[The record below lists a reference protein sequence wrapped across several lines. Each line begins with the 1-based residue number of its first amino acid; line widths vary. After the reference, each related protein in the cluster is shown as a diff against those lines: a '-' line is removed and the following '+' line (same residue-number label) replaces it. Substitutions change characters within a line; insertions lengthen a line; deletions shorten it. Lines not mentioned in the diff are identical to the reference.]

1 MKFMQ
6 KLKIEDV
13 QEILHHL
20 DKGVEI
26 RKALALAKSSA
37 EYKFTDDNC
46 FLLRVC
52 KDLTSPYWEFCIHF
66 KEHQVYFAVCGD
78 TIPQGINN
86 FNFELKRVL
95 KVNTAAD
102 PKVVEDCVA
111 NYILNQRKKALLMQ
125 LHTPQPLFAVEPAP
139 AKHKPIQTWF
149 QQIKK
154 FHQQQITWV
163 VLLKKASKILHEVEE
178 NIELLQENIKINRKS
193 KRHQV
198 LHPAFSGLVV
208 TDTEAFLAITH
219 THLQESEGLSIK
231 LDEGSVLGCIRT
243 EQSHIKQILKVFKEI
258 SEKTFE
264 LMYLD

>member
-1 MKFMQ
+1 MQ

-13 QEILHHL
+13 QEILNHL

-26 RKALALAKSSA
+26 GQVLEVAKSSG
-37 EYKFTDDNC
+37 EYKFTDDDC
-46 FLLRVC
+46 FSLRVC
-52 KDLTSPYWEFCIHF
+52 KDLTAPYWEFCIHF

-78 TIPQGINN
+78 TISQAIDN

-95 KVNTAAD
+95 KVNTDAD
-102 PKVVEDCVA
+102 ATVVEVFVT
-111 NYILNQRKKALLMQ
+111 NYILKQRKKALLRQ
-125 LHTPQPLFAVEPAP
+125 LHNPQPLFAVKPAP

-163 VLLKKASKILHEVEE
+163 VVLKKANKILHEVEE
-178 NIELLQENIKINRKS
+178 NIELLQENIKINRKEQ
-193 KRHQV
+193 RHQV

-208 TDTEAFLAITH
+208 TNTEAFLTITH

-231 LDEGSVLGCIRT
+231 LDEGSLLGCIRT